1 MCIPMKSIVLLSG
14 LMVSLYGQENSQ
26 SFDVPTIPD
35 PVVDETT
42 ISEPESQSEKPL
54 GIDTVTVEDPQGNWL
69 FKKIWWERAEDRYG
83 KIRELVA
90 GVWESRTQF
99 FVQRNQLDRE
109 VLDPFYISIGMN
121 QGELNTILSEL
132 DDFFVKEREKDG
144 DLNEQERVLYQ
155 ALMEEQE
162 AFQRLKVDVASI
174 ANLDHA
180 IDDALSVLMDQ
191 INKARQL
198 EKQAWENFREIAHVL
213 NDIKARE
220 LYYLMDG
227 AGRNIKTISIYLEKD
242 FSNHFARLIVEAK
255 KHVDRVLAHMQSLK
269 EKGIDFK
276 RQVDRLAQQEEEQ
289 RKIAQQETEEEEL
302 AQSKPKKQQG
312 WVEWMLSIPSMLW
325 DTIVSVVRM
334 PYNYLF
340 GK

>member
-1 MCIPMKSIVLLSG
+1 MRIPIKSIVVLSG
-14 LMVSLYGQENSQ
+14 LIVSLYSQENLQ
-26 SFDVPTIPD
+26 GFDVPTIPN
-35 PVVDETT
+35 PVIEEAAVPEA
-42 ISEPESQSEKPL
+42 EPQAEKSV
-54 GIDTVTVEDPQGNWL
+54 GIDTITVEDPQGNWL
-69 FKKIWWERAEDRYG
+69 FKKIWWERAEERYG
-83 KIRELVA
+83 KIRELVSSI
-90 GVWESRTQF
+90 WESRTQF

-121 QGELNTILSEL
+121 QGELNIILSEL
-132 DDFFVKEREKDG
+132 DDFFVQEREKDG
-144 DLNEQERVLYQ
+144 DLNDQERTLYQ
-155 ALMEEQE
+155 ALVEEQE
-162 AFQRLKVDVASI
+162 AFQRLKVDASSI

-227 AGRNIKTISIYLEKD
+227 AGRNIKNISIYLEKD

-255 KHVDRVLAHMQSLK
+255 KHVNRVMSQMQSLK
-269 EKGIDFK
+269 EKGVDFK
-276 RQVDRLAQQEEEQ
+276 RQADRLAQQEEEQ
-289 RKIAQQETEEEEL
+289 KNNMQQEAEAEEL
-302 AQSKPKKQQG
+302 AKTKPKKEQG
-312 WVEWMLSIPSMLW
+312 WMDWVLSIPSMIW
-325 DTIVSVVRM
+325 DGIVSVVRI
-334 PYNYLF
+334 PYDLFF